1 MDEITK
7 NLILNKQKLP
17 KETRLFIYNTLLDKV
32 ISLRYRYR
40 GVFLCIEL
48 KNILSD
54 IYNIPYHITSYLF
67 DNDFTSILPEFNK
80 NNVLKYKNLF
90 TSDTNKLDIAWF
102 DTDIIGYNDR
112 LTFIKLIIKIT
123 KRKRT

>member
-1 MDEITK
+1 MDEITQ

-17 KETRLFIYNTLLDKV
+17 KEIRLFIYNTLLDRV
-32 ISLRYRYR
+32 ISLRDKHSD
-40 GVFLCIEL
+40 VFLCIEL

-54 IYNIPYHITSYLF
+54 IYNISYRVISDLF
-67 DNDFTSILPEFNK
+67 KNNFTSILPEFNRD
-80 NNVLKYKNLF
+80 NVFKYKNLL
-90 TSDTNKLDIAWF
+90 TSATNKLAIVWF
-102 DTDIIGYNDR
+102 DTDIMGYNDR

>member
-1 MDEITK
+1 MNEITQ

-17 KETRLFIYNTLLDKV
+17 KETRLFIYNTLLDRV
-32 ISLRYRYR
+32 ISLRDKYHDT
-40 GVFLCIEL
+40 FLCIEL

-54 IYNIPYHITSYLF
+54 IYNISYRVTTDLF
-67 DNDFTSILPEFNK
+67 NNNFTSILPEFNK
-80 NNVLKYKNLF
+80 NNVFKYKNLF

-102 DTDIIGYNDR
+102 DNDIIGYTDR

>member
-32 ISLRYRYR
+32 VSLRDKYYN
-40 GVFLCIEL
+40 VFLCIEL

-54 IYNIPYHITSYLF
+54 IYNIPYYIISDLF
-67 DNDFTSILPEFNK
+67 NNDFTSILPEFNK
-80 NNVLKYKNLF
+80 NNVFKYKNLF
-90 TSDTNKLDIAWF
+90 TSDINKYVAWF
-102 DTDIIGYNDR
+102 NTDIIGYTDR